1 MQSPMLEY
9 AFFEG
14 NIVPFSEAKVSIG
27 THALQYGTG
36 AFAGIRGYLDADG
49 ETINI
54 FRLREH
60 TARLLRSAKLLRA
73 ELPFDRDSLAETIVE
88 LAERNAP
95 TGDVYFRPFVYKP
108 AIELTPR
115 LRGLGDEL
123 AIYMLAMGEYLDTTE
138 GVRAIVSSWKRVA
151 DNAIPSRGKLTGSY
165 VNSAFAKDE
174 AQEKGG
180 DEALLLN
187 EQGKVAEGSGC
198 NFFMVRDGVL
208 TTPPI
213 SADILEGITRR
224 TFMKLAEDEGIA
236 IEQREIDRSE
246 LYIADEAFFC
256 GTGVQ
261 ISPIVAIDGRS
272 IGSGKPGEISTT
284 LRDLFFDVV
293 RGKSSR
299 YADWLT
305 PVRRAVS
312 AAAD

>member
-261 ISPIVAIDGRS
+261 ISPIVAIDGRP
-272 IGSGKPGEISTT
+272 IGSGKPGDISTT